1 VNCELCID
9 LGAVGAP
16 GAGTFP
22 FSLYD
27 DHIVEKADLYN
38 PKAAL

>member
-1 VNCELCID
+1 LD

-27 DHIVEKADLYN
+27 DHFQEKADPFLE
-38 PKAAL
+38 